1 MPADSNMCAEQYCP
15 RPFSFIWIDH
25 IIAQQHHGETG
36 PDNLALSCLR
46 CNSHKGP
53 NLSGYHPPNQ
63 EVTIRTVDADHP
75 LVAAFQG
82 RERKRGAKKG
92 RRPILVLPGG
102 ENGGED
108 GDTAFLQP
116 PPLLDID

>member
-1 MPADSNMCAEQYCP
+1 
-15 RPFSFIWIDH
+15 
-25 IIAQQHHGETG
+25 
-36 PDNLALSCLR
+36 LR

-116 PPLLDID
+116 PPPCLTSIRWIAVISSSCLGSVGRLR